1 MDKATEVQATM
12 EKLKERIKDKKY
24 KLTTQRQIIL
34 QTFIEAEEKHLS
46 AEDVYILVKKNNPD
60 IGLATIYRTLDL
72 FTELDLVKRLD
83 FGDGRNRYELNSDE
97 LSHFH
102 HHLICVKCGCVKEFE
117 DDMLEALESIIAK
130 KLNFHT
136 TDHQLKVYGFCG
148 DCHEAAKALEAEKE
162 HA

>member
-1 MDKATEVQATM
+1 M
-12 EKLKERIKDKKY
+12 
-24 KLTTQRQIIL
+24 
-34 QTFIEAEEKHLS
+34 
-46 AEDVYILVKKNNPD
+46 YILVKKNNPD

-117 DDMLEALESIIAK
+117 DDMLETLESIIAK

-148 DCHEAAKALEAEKE
+148 ECHEKAKQAESEKE
-162 HA
+162 RA

>member
-102 HHLICVKCGCVKEFE
+102 HHRLAERFCFKAF
-117 DDMLEALESIIAK
+117 SI
-130 KLNFHT
+130 T
-136 TDHQLKVYGFCG
+136 VYGHILQLISF
-148 DCHEAAKALEAEKE
+148 HFNSYLMV
-162 HA
+162 